1 MTEIYQDE
9 KGEWRFRVKGKNG
22 EIVAT
27 GEGYSRP
34 ADAERGLA
42 TLRRILR
49 DTNGDLPTVVPFKP
63 GEDTL
68 TVGP

>member
-9 KGEWRFRVKGKNG
+9 EGQWRFRVKGTNG

-27 GEGYSRP
+27 GEGYTRP
-34 ADAERGLA
+34 ADAERGLSA
-42 TLRRILR
+42 LRRILR
-49 DTNGDLPTVVPFKP
+49 DTNGDLPRIVKP
-63 GEDTL
+63 GEDPL